1 MRETEEKRRER
12 RGDSNLLQ
20 GASFN
25 EEQILRTN
33 GKRDET
39 GRDEER
45 KDYSVRETRSREITA
60 IGEGRTTDGAP
71 R

>member
-12 RGDSNLLQ
+12 RGESNLLQ

-25 EEQILRTN
+25 EELFLRTN
-33 GKRDET
+33 GKKRLAET
-39 GRDEER
+39 RRER
-45 KDYSVRETRSREITA
+45 KDYSVRRRDRERYYE
-60 IGEGRTTDGAP
+60 IGKGRGTDGAP